1 MMETGHLDSAFL
13 EVRVVPPWGPW
24 NILGNKKLNNIGI
37 IPLPPL
43 GVKELIPDCLGCRHL
58 KLKYS

>member
-1 MMETGHLDSAFL
+1 METGQLKLCIPRNRA
-13 EVRVVPPWGPW
+13 VPPWGPR

-43 GVKELIPDCLGCRHL
+43 GVKELIPDCLDCRHL